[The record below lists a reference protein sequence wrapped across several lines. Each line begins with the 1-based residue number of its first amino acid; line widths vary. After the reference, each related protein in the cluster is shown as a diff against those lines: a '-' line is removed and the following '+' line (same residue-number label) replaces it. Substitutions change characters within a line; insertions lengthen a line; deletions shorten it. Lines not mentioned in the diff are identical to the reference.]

1 MPFSGRAAL
10 RLALLFLPPL
20 LFSVAPTLAQDSFR
34 WVDEQGVFHFTD
46 DPYRIPVQFRAASLR
61 EAGGDVRS
69 PVDEPQD
76 TSAGL
81 EEGKYPGMI
90 APRKQMVEG
99 DDDAPPEKGGSPY
112 EEVQPTT
119 TDQFDNQGNDKSF
132 WQSQRQYW
140 ENRLK
145 MSRQRY
151 AEARRKF
158 NLTNQRFD
166 KKQYKELK
174 TLRALMRQL
183 EIDIAQAEAMLENG
197 LAREARKAGAP
208 PGWVR

>member
-1 MPFSGRAAL
+1 MPFSGKAAL

-34 WVDEQGVFHFTD
+34 WVDDQGVFHFTD

-69 PVDEPQD
+69 PIDEPED
-76 TSAGL
+76 TSAVV
-81 EEGKYPGMI
+81 EERTDPEVI
-90 APRKQMVEG
+90 EPRKQMVEG
-99 DDDAPPEKGGSPY
+99 DDDAPPEKKGSPY
-112 EEVQPTT
+112 EEAYR
-119 TDQFDNQGNDKSF
+119 DEKAEFDNQGNDKSF

-140 ENRLK
+140 ENRRE

-183 EIDIAQAEAMLENG
+183 ETDIAQAEAMLEKG
-197 LAREARKAGAP
+197 LAREARKASAP